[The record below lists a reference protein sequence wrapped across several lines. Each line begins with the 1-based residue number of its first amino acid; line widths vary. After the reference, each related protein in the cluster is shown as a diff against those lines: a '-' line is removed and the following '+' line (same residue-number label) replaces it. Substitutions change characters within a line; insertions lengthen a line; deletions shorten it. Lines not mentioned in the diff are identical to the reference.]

1 MESKA
6 IKDPYVQIFKD
17 ITISLRNGLISKQYE
32 ENNDFTAQN
41 RFTRDT
47 FELLL

>member
-17 ITISLRNGLISKQYE
+17 IINELRKGLISKQYE
-32 ENNDFTAQN
+32 
-41 RFTRDT
+41 
-47 FELLL
+47 